1 MIETVKGSISPEQFG
16 YALTHEHVM
25 VDFAPASEVVPGR
38 YDSEEVFNAVL
49 PHLKQLKA
57 AGGHSLVECTPNFLA
72 RDPAL
77 LRRLSESSGIH
88 LVTNTGLY
96 KEPHLPQF
104 ALEETEDELVERW
117 VKEAEEGIDGT
128 GIRPG
133 FIKTAVPNETPFPPT
148 NDKLIRV
155 AARVH
160 LRTGLPIVTHCTAS
174 EAMVEIL
181 QILEEESVPA
191 SAWIW
196 AHADSVTNTRYHLK
210 AARKGAWIEF
220 DAVGRKPILFG
231 QAVAG
236 QIGLENGPQG
246 LVEGQR
252 RGVGGVVVIHALPRL
267 VEKHRHLG
275 QGLRLGLGRGDRQV
289 LRHFIRCQ
297 IFPGH
302 QGGPLKQFQDGLL
315 VLVGDGLADQV
326 ELGLQP

>member
-1 MIETVKGSISPEQFG
+1 
-16 YALTHEHVM
+16 M

-38 YDSEEVFNAVL
+38 YDSEEVFNTVL

-72 RDPAL
+72 RDPTL

-117 VKEAEEGIDGT
+117 VKEAEEGLDGT

-160 LRTGLPIVTHCTAS
+160 LRTGLPIVTHCTAG

-181 QILEEESVPA
+181 KILEEESVPA

-220 DAVGRKPILFG
+220 DTVGRKP
-231 QAVAG
+231 
-236 QIGLENGPQG
+236 LE
-246 LVEGQR
+246 
-252 RGVGGVVVIHALPRL
+252 IHLEL
-267 VEKHRHLG
+267 IQQLT
-275 QGLRLGLGRGDRQV
+275 GRG
-289 LRHFIRCQ
+289 FINRLLLSHDAGWYTVGE
-297 IFPGH
+297 I
-302 QGGPLKQFQDGLL
+302 GGGEYVGYDTIYTRFVPLLKRSGFNQEEIDQLL
-315 VLVGDGLADQV
+315 QSNPAEAFVRR
-326 ELGLQP
+326 